1 MSSHFT
7 LTFEDEDGRRRA
19 VALDKARF
27 RVGRGEE
34 NDLQLGIAGLS
45 RRHALLELI
54 AGRLYLSDSGSSNG
68 TTVNGQRVGDAVEVY
83 DGDVIV
89 LGDACTLHVSTGGA
103 NGAAAAHDEP
113 DAPSTDAPNVPVPTP
128 AVEAPAAKPSTFGPH
143 VIAGGL
149 VGLVL
154 LACVVLLALYLGGA
168 GQGAAA
174 DDNSLTVEE
183 ETDSKPAG
191 KASTKSDERAAVK
204 SADANARAETSLEA
218 AGATTQPTVTTQP
231 NLTTQPS
238 VTTQPADAAAVRGK
252 AGGVGGEPDR
262 DAVRRVMA
270 RISNDDSPYIS
281 DEGARDVARK
291 VKEYGGSTALAVR
304 MRAMARG
311 CAEVMALA
319 RANNL
324 RPSLLTYAALAEAE
338 AEGSDPVEAARRMAP
353 KLLTLRATFGT
364 ETANSA
370 LLLVAAYPYP
380 FDPVEGE
387 RKHRPHPLAAKLV
400 KLGGEHPEV
409 AASVARSV
417 WFLHEQN
424 GVSTEAYELV
434 VRLLAV
440 GVIAQR
446 PGEYGV
452 EAPPLMC

>member
-1 MSSHFT
+1 MASHFT

-19 VALDKARF
+19 VAVDTPRF

-34 NDLQLGIAGLS
+34 NDLRLGIAGLS

-54 AGRLYLSDSGSSNG
+54 GDSLYLSDTGSSNG
-68 TTVNGQRVGDAVEVY
+68 TTVNGQPVVDAVEVC
-83 DGDVIV
+83 DGDVIA
-89 LGDACTLHVSTGGA
+89 LGDACTLRVSNEVSDA
-103 NGAAAAHDEP
+103 Y
-113 DAPSTDAPNVPVPTP
+113 DAPVAPAAEAPNVPVPAP
-128 AVEAPAAKPSTFGPH
+128 AVEAPAAKPSAFGPH
-143 VIAGGL
+143 VIVGGL
-149 VGLVL
+149 VGLAL
-154 LACVVLLALYLGGA
+154 LACVVLLALYFGGA
-168 GQGAAA
+168 GRSAAA
-174 DDNSLTVEE
+174 DDGLLVEE
-183 ETDSKPAG
+183 EEAG
-191 KASTKSDERAAVK
+191 NLNSGAKAGAKSNEGAAVK
-204 SADANARAETSLEA
+204 TADARVATSLEP
-218 AGATTQPTVTTQP
+218 TSTPSQPS
-231 NLTTQPS
+231 LTTQPS
-238 VTTQPADAAAVRGK
+238 VNVQPSLTTPPADAAAVRGK
-252 AGGVGGEPDR
+252 AGGEPDR

-270 RISNDDSPYIS
+270 RVSNDDSPYIS

-291 VKEYGGSTALAVR
+291 VKEYGGSGALAGR

-311 CAEVMALA
+311 CAEVTALA

-324 RPSLLTYAALAEAE
+324 RPALLTYAALAEAE
-338 AEGSDPVEAARRMAP
+338 ATGSDPVEAARRMAP

-387 RKHRPHPLAAKLV
+387 RTRRPHPLAARLV

-417 WFLHEQN
+417 WFLREQN
-424 GVSTEAYELV
+424 GLSTEAYELV

>member
-1 MSSHFT
+1 MASHFT

-19 VALDKARF
+19 VAVDRARF

-34 NDLQLGIAGLS
+34 NDLRLGIAGLS
-45 RRHALLELI
+45 RRHALLELR
-54 AGRLYLSDSGSSNG
+54 GDSLYLSDAGSSNG
-68 TTVNGQRVGDAVEVY
+68 TTVNGQPVGDAVEVC
-83 DGDVIV
+83 DGDLIS
-89 LGDACTLHVSTGGA
+89 LGDACTLRVSNEA
-103 NGAAAAHDEP
+103 SDEP
-113 DAPSTDAPNVPVPTP
+113 DAPAAEAANVPAP
-128 AVEAPAAKPSTFGPH
+128 AVEAPAAQPSAFGPH
-143 VIAGGL
+143 VIVGGL
-149 VGLVL
+149 VGLAL

-168 GQGAAA
+168 RRSAAA
-174 DDNSLTVEE
+174 DDGLLTEE
-183 ETDSKPAG
+183 EEAG
-191 KASTKSDERAAVK
+191 NLNSGVKAGAKSNEGTAVKTADARGATSLAST
-204 SADANARAETSLEA
+204 SA
-218 AGATTQPTVTTQP
+218 P
-231 NLTTQPS
+231 TQPS
-238 VTTQPADAAAVRGK
+238 VTTQPSVNTQPSLTTPPADTSAARGK
-252 AGGVGGEPDR
+252 AGGEPDR

-270 RISNDDSPYIS
+270 RVSNDDSPYIS
-281 DEGARDVARK
+281 DEGVRDVARK
-291 VKEYGGSTALAVR
+291 VKEYGGSSALAGR

-311 CAEVMALA
+311 CAEVTALA

-324 RPSLLTYAALAEAE
+324 RPALLTYAALAEAE
-338 AEGSDPVEAARRMAP
+338 ATGGDPVEAARRMAP

-387 RKHRPHPLAAKLV
+387 RTRRPHPLAARLV

-417 WFLHEQN
+417 WFLREQN
-424 GVSTEAYELV
+424 GLSTEAYELV